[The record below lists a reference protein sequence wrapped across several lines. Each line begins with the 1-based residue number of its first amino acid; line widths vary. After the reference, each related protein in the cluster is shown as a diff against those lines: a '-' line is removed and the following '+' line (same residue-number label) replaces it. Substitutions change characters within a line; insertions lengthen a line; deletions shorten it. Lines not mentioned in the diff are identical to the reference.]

1 MSSSISDYKDILYSI
16 HILDQGVSIH
26 SEKFDEFLNIDD
38 ILLFGFMSALHSYT
52 YSAGQEEVKSIDF
65 GTCKFIFSPL
75 SKDKLLVIIMKK
87 SISFEDETEL
97 IQNIKVRYEI
107 ISSSGSIKQGSSLL
121 DVKERMIPFDLILEM
136 RKKGEKEDISTGSSE
151 IDLSIPAIP
160 EVKSEEFYFESL
172 INEEVLTDNKITYI
186 KRTLS
191 NFFLGY
197 KKLILGFFVIGK
209 EEQLTSF
216 AYSRKKINEIFPL
229 IQQTLNDKTITE
241 KEISEETNFYK
252 KIDFEKQKIWVLTHA
267 SSKYAARVIFFSFSK
282 AELESMA
289 PHLSRI
295 MYFVNKLI

>member
-1 MSSSISDYKDILYSI
+1 MSSSISNYRDILYSI
-16 HILDQGVSIH
+16 HVLDQGVSIH

-38 ILLFGFMSALHSYT
+38 MLLFGFMSALHSYT

-65 GTCKFIFSPL
+65 GTCKFIFKPL
-75 SKDKLLVIIMKK
+75 SKDKLLVVILKK
-87 SISFEDETEL
+87 AIPFEEEIEL
-97 IQNIKVRYEI
+97 VQNLKIRFEI
-107 ISSSGSIKQGSSLL
+107 ISASGSIKQDSSLL
-121 DVKERMIPFDLILEM
+121 DVKERMIPFELILEM
-136 RKKGEKEDISTGSSE
+136 RKKGEKEEVSVKTSE
-151 IDLSIPAIP
+151 VDLSIPAIP
-160 EVKSEEFYFESL
+160 EVKSEEFYFECL
-172 INEEVLTDNKITYI
+172 MNEKVLTENKVVYI

-197 KKLILGFFVIGK
+197 RKLILGFFVIGK

-252 KIDFEKQKIWVLTHA
+252 KMDFENQEIWVLTH
-267 SSKYAARVIFFSFSK
+267 STSKYVARVIFFSLSK

-295 MYFVNKLI
+295 MYFVDKLI

>member
-16 HILDQGVSIH
+16 HILEQGVSIH

-52 YSAGQEEVKSIDF
+52 YSVGQEEVKSIDF
-65 GTCKFIFSPL
+65 GTCKFIFEPL
-75 SKDKLLVIIMKK
+75 NKDKLLVIIAKK
-87 SISFEDETEL
+87 AIPFEEEIELVQSLKIRFEVISA
-97 IQNIKVRYEI
+97 
-107 ISSSGSIKQGSSLL
+107 SGSIKRGSSLL
-121 DVKERMIPFDLILEM
+121 DVKERMIPFELILEM
-136 RKKGEKEDISTGSSE
+136 RRKGEKEEASE
-151 IDLSIPAIP
+151 KASKVDLSIPAIP
-160 EVKSEEFYFESL
+160 EIKSEEFYFECL
-172 INEEVLTDNKITYI
+172 MNEKVLTENKIMYI

-197 KKLILGFFVIGK
+197 KKLILGFFVMGK

-216 AYSRKKINEIFPL
+216 AYSRKEINEIFPL
-229 IQQTLNDKTITE
+229 IQQILNDKTITE
-241 KEISEETNFYK
+241 KELSEEMNFYK
-252 KIDFEKQKIWVLTHA
+252 KIEFENQKIWVLTHA
-267 SSKYAARVIFFSFSK
+267 SNKYAARVIFFSMSK